1 MSEFKKNIEV
11 KLKITKSD
19 SLSGQFFLTN
29 NHQITMFDSAMLT
42 VDGSI
47 WISHKGGIPQVL
59 QEEIV
64 EEATQLMIDNG
75 IVITNEK
82 VGV

>member
-1 MSEFKKNIEV
+1 M
-11 KLKITKSD
+11 LKISKSD
-19 SLSGQFFLTN
+19 GLPGQFFLTN

-47 WISHKGGIPQVL
+47 WISHKDDLFSVL
-59 QEEIV
+59 QEELV
-64 EEATQLMIDNG
+64 QEVTQLMIDNG
-75 IVITNEK
+75 IVISKESDK

>member
-1 MSEFKKNIEV
+1 M
-11 KLKITKSD
+11 KISKSD
-19 SLSGQFFLTN
+19 GLPGQFFLNN

-47 WISHKGGIPQVL
+47 WISHKDHLFSVL
-59 QEEIV
+59 QEDLV
-64 EEATQLMIDNG
+64 EEATQLMIENG
-75 IVITNEK
+75 IVITSESDK

>member
-1 MSEFKKNIEV
+1 
-11 KLKITKSD
+11 
-19 SLSGQFFLTN
+19 
-29 NHQITMFDSAMLT
+29 MLT

-64 EEATQLMIDNG
+64 KEATQLMIDNG
-75 IVITNEK
+75 IVITNESEK